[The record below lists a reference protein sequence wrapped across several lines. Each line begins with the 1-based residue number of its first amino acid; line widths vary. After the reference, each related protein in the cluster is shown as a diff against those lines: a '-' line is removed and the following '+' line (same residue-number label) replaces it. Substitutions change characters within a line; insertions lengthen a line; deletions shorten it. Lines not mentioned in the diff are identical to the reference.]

1 MRAEVVVRIL
11 LACLLWAVLTVAAAQ
26 APAPASAAQGTLIH
40 NIHLTG
46 ARDIADAT
54 AVNRAITVMVRNAAS
69 CSPVTTQG
77 AKPCACG
84 FTDDLKILKNAYEA
98 TLAKHPGWNAEGSVV
113 AYVDPANGKSVSIS
127 LPGVKRQIDACSRP

>member
-1 MRAEVVVRIL
+1 MSAKKIDLLHGTLDMSIL
-11 LACLLWAVLTVAAAQ
+11 RLSPWGQSTALLWAVLAVTAAQ
-26 APAPASAAQGTLIH
+26 APAPAPAAQGTLIH

-84 FTDDLKILKNAYEA
+84 FTDDL
-98 TLAKHPGWNAEGSVV
+98 V
-113 AYVDPANGKSVSIS
+113 AS
-127 LPGVKRQIDACSRP
+127 